1 MTWTPTTPEEV
12 AMVLVMPVPDG
23 VRHRTASGTTMKD
36 GGLSVASRRFRHR
49 TVVKP
54 QRKAGGG
61 VGAAAF
67 LSPYSTP
74 ARSDE
79 MSRWLHSAPDETCA
93 ARENCEHD
101 AVGPML
107 RSRRR

>member
-12 AMVLVMPVPDG
+12 AMVLVMPVPDS

-54 QRKAGGG
+54 QRKAGGSWRGG
-61 VGAAAF
+61 VSLTVQHPG
-67 LSPYSTP
+67 
-74 ARSDE
+74 E
-79 MSRWLHSAPDETCA
+79 
-93 ARENCEHD
+93 
-101 AVGPML
+101 VG
-107 RSRRR
+107 RDVEVVAQRAG